1 MAKSEIMDIP
11 VSKILKRRN
20 LQEVTVQIDDL
31 NTILKDRMSVFSGD
45 NVVEIESL
53 VTLQTRLAQYL
64 TARSYMHSPRYQAW
78 EAEGKP
84 GNFEDYG

>member
-1 MAKSEIMDIP
+1 MMDIS

-31 NTILKDRMSVFSGD
+31 NTIIKDRMSVFSGD
-45 NVVEIESL
+45 NVVEIATL

-64 TARSYMHSPRYQAW
+64 TARAYMHSPRYQAW

-84 GNFEDYG
+84 GNFEDYDCNG